1 MSLPISMWGAIIALL
16 GVTAILSGIWLFLRA
31 RDVART
37 ARSLSERIAEEIQP
51 GSKRRAGAS
60 PARVRLVLAINILST
75 VAALTLFALVVTRII
90 GSSETITDPYA
101 QRP

>member
-1 MSLPISMWGAIIALL
+1 MSLPISMWGMIIALF
-16 GVTAILSGIWLFLRA
+16 GVIAISSGIWLFLRA

-37 ARSLSERIAEEIQP
+37 ARSMSDAVADAIQP
-51 GSKRRAGAS
+51 GGKRRPGAS
-60 PARVRLVLAINILST
+60 RARVRLILAVHIIST
-75 VAALTLFALVVTRII
+75 VAALTLFALVATRTI

>member
-1 MSLPISMWGAIIALL
+1 MSLAISMWGVIIALL
-16 GVTAILSGIWLFLRA
+16 GVIAISSGIWLLLRA

-37 ARSLSERIAEEIQP
+37 ARSVSDADAIQP
-51 GSKRRAGAS
+51 GSKQRPGTSR
-60 PARVRLVLAINILST
+60 ARVRIILLVNIVST
-75 VAALTLFALVVTRII
+75 VAALTLFALVATRTI